1 MPSHSRSPRLLAL
14 AGVEIFVGLGA
25 LYGGGSLVMD
35 PTGTAI
41 GMPLTLLAGSPFADF
56 LVPGLTLLLVNG
68 VGSLVAA
75 ALALARV
82 RWAGALGVALG
93 AFLVA
98 WILLQMLW
106 IGAISWF
113 QPVILACGV
122 AEAWLGWRS
131 HHGRGS
137 LGTDEVLPQHHGGK
151 SANR

>member
-1 MPSHSRSPRLLAL
+1 MPRRAHPPRPLAL
-14 AGVEIFVGLGA
+14 VGVEIFVGLGA
-25 LYGGGSLVMD
+25 LYGGGGLVAD
-35 PTGTAI
+35 PTGGAL

-56 LVPGLTLLLVNG
+56 LVPGVTLLLVNG

-75 ALALARV
+75 ALALARW
-82 RWAGALGVALG
+82 RSAGALGVALG

-122 AEAWLGWRS
+122 AEAWLGWRA
-131 HHGRGS
+131 HRRAGS
-137 LGTDEVLPQHHGGK
+137 TQ
-151 SANR
+151 